1 VWPSSSWRVAVQD
14 AETGILEHL
23 NESSCFEKVKHIW
36 ADCGRSR
43 GFNNKRI
50 ERSVGGCCEKSSRRA
65 AGAPFRAMNA
75 RPSVATD
82 FCAW

>member
-1 VWPSSSWRVAVQD
+1 VQD

-50 ERSVGGCCEKSSRRA
+50 ERSVSKRGGWWA
-65 AGAPFRAMNA
+65 V
-75 RPSVATD
+75 VAKNLAD
-82 FCAW
+82 AQLGRLSEP